1 MSVKYA
7 ILGLLHYED
16 MHGYRIKKH
25 IEHNFGHMWTINYG
39 QIFTALR
46 KMEDEGLVVMRDQV
60 PSDNGGP
67 RRKVYSITPSG
78 RAEFSRWL
86 ASAPE
91 KEMLIRDPFLLRFV
105 FFGFGDPRRALDIL
119 EGQIESYEKQLR
131 RRQDNLERW
140 RHHSDYVR
148 LMAELGVQ
156 FNDLYLEW
164 LRRAHRELSAA
175 LRGDGMKGRER
186 AGGPRGSANKGSGRE
201 DDGAS
206 AEEGSKEA
214 RKGARKEKARGA
226 LSARGKAR

>member
-46 KMEDEGLVVMRDQV
+46 KMEDEGLVVMRDLV

-67 RRKVYSITPSG
+67 RRKVYSITPAG
-78 RAEFSRWL
+78 REEFSRWL

-105 FFGFGDPRRALDIL
+105 FFGFGDPRRALEIL

-131 RRQDNLERW
+131 RRRDNLERW
-140 RHHSDYVR
+140 RHHGDYVR

-156 FNDLYLEW
+156 FNELYLEW
-164 LRRAHRELSAA
+164 LRRAHRELSAG
-175 LRGDGMKGRER
+175 LRESGKGNTRR
-186 AGGPRGSANKGSGRE
+186 RGEARGEVAKEGRKE
-201 DDGAS
+201 A
-206 AEEGSKEA
+206 GSKA
-214 RKGARKEKARGA
+214 R
-226 LSARGKAR
+226 